1 MSVRAGSMRSANR
14 STTDGVLSLIHC
26 VVPTSPYSGPSRRT
40 ANVNAIDAITKA
52 PPRARWERDP
62 RLVDTVLP
70 PAGSNAHRPGDH
82 HRDRAPCTGW
92 ATSRLCQRLQR
103 YPQTSGSLGG
113 GSKLHH
119 RSSGGTGQRAGF
131 RKMAISLLGGGSIPP
146 PTPQENSVRQ
156 RFGNPLL
163 FVFEDQRSP
172 FANHAFDTGDAI
184 QHQATQAVSI
194 GDAHVDE

>member
-14 STTDGVLSLIHC
+14 STTNGVLSLIHC

-82 HRDRAPCTGW
+82 HRDRAPWHRLGHLTIVSEAAALPSDFRVVRRRIETPSPKLRRYGPKGRI
-92 ATSRLCQRLQR
+92 SRNGHFA
-103 YPQTSGSLGG
+103 SGRRIDS
-113 GSKLHH
+113 
-119 RSSGGTGQRAGF
+119 
-131 RKMAISLLGGGSIPP
+131 P

-156 RFGNPLL
+156 RFDNPLL
-163 FVFEDQRSP
+163 FVFEDQRGP